1 MKSLY
6 LFAVNLT
13 KLMCTFVDRK
23 DVDGCSMDIMIIS
36 TLTGLDSPQRRQK
49 VRRISNRPVQSVQRP
64 VMPGRSGTSHDWFP
78 GAWNPRPASHPYQV
92 ANLDGPSSNHSKHG
106 SSCRDRRK
114 EEIRDT
120 ERETYIGRAIT
131 TIDIKGYMSPLLI
144 RPCIQVSIK

>member
-49 VRRISNRPVQSVQRP
+49 VRRISNRPVQSV
-64 VMPGRSGTSHDWFP
+64 
-78 GAWNPRPASHPYQV
+78 
-92 ANLDGPSSNHSKHG
+92 
-106 SSCRDRRK
+106 
-114 EEIRDT
+114 
-120 ERETYIGRAIT
+120 
-131 TIDIKGYMSPLLI
+131 
-144 RPCIQVSIK
+144 